1 MDFKYFCMKT
11 DILEEFDSVIS
22 EYESL
27 NESEIGDLDI
37 ANVIMAGMDKLD
49 TQNVKML
56 VGSLAIIAKLMGKKV
71 RDVIKLFSND
81 GFKRIRDFI
90 ENDIIGSEEIQY
102 MLRMKNDP
110 KRYKGF
116 GGLEAYIRDM
126 KEDNPK
132 LLDSLKKAVDRLV
145 S

>member
-56 VGSLAIIAKLMGKKV
+56 VGALAIIAKLMGKKV